1 LSLIFFLIDF
11 STSASSGKIQPD
23 GPLNAKETSKPSEFV
38 ELRGLIGKGAF
49 GVIYHGSF
57 KDPKDDSRRQCAV
70 KQLPYAEDDESFPD
84 IVREIQTMRKLA
96 NAPFVVQLFGAYI
109 VSDFDKRQLWI
120 VMQYADC
127 GSLLDF
133 MKIEGRPLSEAGI
146 RHAVFCSLHAL
157 KAMHAAGLIHRDLK
171 SANLLWCSDSR
182 VLVADMG
189 ETAWI
194 EDDGTASGTKG
205 TPYFMSPECALGT
218 QYDAKTD
225 IWSLAI
231 TVIELAEQKPPRHAE
246 HPMRVMFA
254 LATDEHEKPTFEQPG
269 KVSPQLVAMVD
280 SMLHSDP
287 SKRPSAAELLEH
299 AYFAGLDAAAI
310 EIDSGADQGN
320 ELRRDARAFSVK
332 RLGKTMTASS
342 SSFKSYGGG
351 GGSGGSGGGGGG
363 VLSESSS
370 TSTLGGDDDDELR
383 GELAAMRDAV
393 QIRDPD
399 SGETC
404 DEFTT
409 NLLKWKAEAVNTD
422 SVLKLTSKL
431 RHTATKA
438 ASALFGSNAASDKAA
453 FRRNF
458 ELMTCIL
465 TLACKVSSK
474 AFGLVTGDRWLGNT
488 FFEKCFT
495 GKDATDWFY
504 ENLRLPVREDAVQLV
519 LHLDVN
525 GMIVRL
531 TPPLAD
537 NLAAIDSESQ
547 LFRFH
552 YERLKQWS
560 QVYQYEP
567 PKLDDAEQA
576 AEILHFQKKKD
587 LNERDWRLLLAGANA
602 VRFEQNAYL
611 FHEGDENESLY
622 RIKSGQCRVE
632 KKLPTGVDGQKEY
645 KVVAKLGVD
654 VMFGE
659 MSVLSRDA
667 RTSAAIV
674 ADSADVEVHVIDV
687 DFISDLFATEPGLK
701 QRFFYNI
708 CLKLVGMIKNLS
720 NSKPTDK
727 PRLETSASAHTS
739 SSGSGIGGGGGG
751 GGGNPLAT
759 SSDTAATG
767 GAAPA
772 AGDGA
777 LVENRDAA
785 YRTTFGLPD
794 GEVLIDQYE
803 CSVRQIVKQHGTL
816 FVSANYI
823 CFRSKVFG
831 KVTKI
836 VVPIADVTDA
846 SRSDATSLVISTR
859 TKKKAHKFTELQRA
873 VAAAELCAK
882 LAARAHRP
890 DVDVRANMSRRGSPS
905 VAALKGA
912 TDASSS
918 DGGPETLALSPRSLA
933 GAASAN
939 ATAAAAAAASAASAA
954 AANEADASPLTSDDW
969 DLLLSGAKC
978 ETLARDTV
986 IIAQDEWATRIY
998 QIAKGSC
1005 RAEKDGKRLGAMQ
1018 SGEVFGEISF
1028 LEGVKTTAS
1037 VIADQDNTEIYIIE
1051 GGMLKVLF
1059 VRQPALAGRFFNYLA
1074 TMLSTRLKER
1084 EKK

>member
-1 LSLIFFLIDF
+1 
-11 STSASSGKIQPD
+11 
-23 GPLNAKETSKPSEFV
+23 
-38 ELRGLIGKGAF
+38 
-49 GVIYHGSF
+49 
-57 KDPKDDSRRQCAV
+57 
-70 KQLPYAEDDESFPD
+70 
-84 IVREIQTMRKLA
+84 
-96 NAPFVVQLFGAYI
+96 
-109 VSDFDKRQLWI
+109 
-120 VMQYADC
+120 
-127 GSLLDF
+127 
-133 MKIEGRPLSEAGI
+133 
-146 RHAVFCSLHAL
+146 
-157 KAMHAAGLIHRDLK
+157 
-171 SANLLWCSDSR
+171 
-182 VLVADMG
+182 
-189 ETAWI
+189 
-194 EDDGTASGTKG
+194 
-205 TPYFMSPECALGT
+205 
-218 QYDAKTD
+218 
-225 IWSLAI
+225 
-231 TVIELAEQKPPRHAE
+231 
-246 HPMRVMFA
+246 
-254 LATDEHEKPTFEQPG
+254 
-269 KVSPQLVAMVD
+269 
-280 SMLHSDP
+280 
-287 SKRPSAAELLEH
+287 
-299 AYFAGLDAAAI
+299 
-310 EIDSGADQGN
+310 
-320 ELRRDARAFSVK
+320 
-332 RLGKTMTASS
+332 MTASS
-342 SSFKSYGGG
+342 SSFKRSNTAN
-351 GGSGGSGGGGGG
+351 GGS
-363 VLSESSS
+363 VAASSS
-370 TSTLGGDDDDELR
+370 SEHAGRRRRRRARCRASWRRCATRCRFAT
-383 GELAAMRDAV
+383 
-393 QIRDPD
+393 PD

-422 SVLKLTSKL
+422 SLHKLTSKL

-632 KKLPTGVDGQKEY
+632 KKLPTGADGQKEY

-739 SSGSGIGGGGGG
+739 
-751 GGGNPLAT
+751 
-759 SSDTAATG
+759 
-767 GAAPA
+767 
-772 AGDGA
+772 
-777 LVENRDAA
+777 V
-785 YRTTFGLPD
+785 
-794 GEVLIDQYE
+794 
-803 CSVRQIVKQHGTL
+803 
-816 FVSANYI
+816 
-823 CFRSKVFG
+823 
-831 KVTKI
+831 
-836 VVPIADVTDA
+836 
-846 SRSDATSLVISTR
+846 
-859 TKKKAHKFTELQRA
+859 A
-873 VAAAELCAK
+873 VAASAAAAAAAAAIRSQRRPTPPPPAAPRRRRATKRAGREPRRRVPHHVWPARRRGADRSVRVLGAPDRQ
-882 LAARAHRP
+882 AARHAVRVGQLHLLPLEGVWQGDEDRRADRRRHRRVAQRRDLAGHLDAHQEEGAQVHRAAARRGRGRALRQAGGARAASARRRRARQHVAPRLAVGRP
-890 DVDVRANMSRRGSPS
+890 RSRAPPTRRRATAGPRRSRSRRARSP
-905 VAALKGA
+905 A
-912 TDASSS
+912 
-918 DGGPETLALSPRSLA
+918 RS
-933 GAASAN
+933 SAN